1 MSRACRFIAWFAPLL
16 ILPYAGPLNAQ
27 TIRGQLVESESGR
40 PISGAIVV
48 LLDEETR
55 QVAGVLSNDAGGFI
69 VRAPGPGA
77 YRLRADRIGYAST
90 LSPRLEL
97 SAGETRDFRFGV
109 STRAVELEGI
119 TASGEARCDLRPA
132 EGLETQRVW
141 EEARKALAATA
152 LTTEGGLHRFRIVGY
167 ERELDPQ
174 ASRIRSERSWSKV
187 GHSENPFVT
196 LPPEVLAAEGYARTG
211 PEGTILY
218 APDARVL
225 LSDSFLDTHCF
236 GIDFGGEE
244 RAGQIGLSFN
254 PVHHRDLTD
263 VEGVLWVDRKTA
275 ELRSLEYRYTT
286 VDPSLPQ
293 SRLGGRLE
301 FERLPGGSWI
311 TRRWWIRMPITAAP
325 PAIERQF
332 GGWERMVLV
341 GIKEDGGEVVE
352 VLSPGGTRVSG
363 ARKAIL
369 SGLVFDS
376 SRSAPLAGAT
386 VFISGTQYSA
396 ATDERGRFRIEG
408 FLDGEY
414 SVSFMHPKLDSLGTR
429 APLRAVSLRAGEE
442 SVADLAVPSREVGSV
457 AAPDFGRPD
466 PRAAP
471 APVGRAGEEVEV
483 VEEPR
488 HVGLLAGFH
497 ERKARGFGII
507 LTREDIDRR
516 RAVRFNDILRGV
528 PGIVLISTPAGEFP
542 SMTGATG
549 RIIDEGGAC
558 PIQYYL
564 DGSAFE
570 PAILGT
576 VTEIRPQQIEGLEI
590 YRRLAEVPAEYRML
604 NAECGVIL
612 IWLRQ
617 Q

>member
-1 MSRACRFIAWFAPLL
+1 MFKAYRFVLWFAPLL
-16 ILPYAGPLNAQ
+16 ILPYAGPLAAQ
-27 TIRGQLVESESGR
+27 TVHGRLVEEATGQ

-48 LLDEETR
+48 LLDGNAR

-69 VRAPGPGA
+69 VRAPSPGA

-97 SAGETRDFRFGV
+97 SAGENLEYRLAA

-119 TASGEARCDLRPA
+119 TASGERRCDLRPA

-196 LPPEVLAAEGYARTG
+196 LQPEVLAEEGYARSG

-225 LSDSFLDTHCF
+225 LSDAFLDTHCF
-236 GIDFGGEE
+236 GITIGGED
-244 RAGQIGLSFN
+244 RPGQIGLSFE
-254 PVHHRDLTD
+254 PVRHRDLTD
-263 VEGVLWVDRKTA
+263 VEGVLWVDRRTA
-275 ELRSLEYRYTT
+275 ELRVLEYRYTT
-286 VDPSLPQ
+286 VDPSLPR
-293 SRLGGRLE
+293 SRLGGRVE

-311 TRRWWIRMPITAAP
+311 ARRWWIRMPITAAP
-325 PAIERQF
+325 PATERQF
-332 GGWERMVLV
+332 GGWARTVLV

-352 VLSPGGTRVSG
+352 VLSPEGARVSG
-363 ARKAIL
+363 TSKAVL
-369 SGLVFDS
+369 SGVVFDS
-376 SRSAPLAGAT
+376 ARSAPLAGAT
-386 VFISGTQYSA
+386 VFVSGTQYSA

-414 SVSFMHPKLDSLGTR
+414 SVSFMHPRLDSLGTR

-442 SVADLAVPSREVGSV
+442 SVADLAVPPRGVGAV
-457 AAPDFGRPD
+457 AAGDLGQPD
-466 PRAAP
+466 PRSAP
-471 APVGRAGEEVEV
+471 APAGTVGEELEV
-483 VEEPR
+483 AEEPR
-488 HVGLLAGFH
+488 HAWLLAGFY

-507 LTREDIDRR
+507 LTREDIERR

-528 PGIVLISTPAGEFP
+528 PGIVFISTPAGEFP
-542 SMTGATG
+542 AMTGATG

-570 PAILGT
+570 PAILGI

-612 IWLRQ
+612 IWTRQ